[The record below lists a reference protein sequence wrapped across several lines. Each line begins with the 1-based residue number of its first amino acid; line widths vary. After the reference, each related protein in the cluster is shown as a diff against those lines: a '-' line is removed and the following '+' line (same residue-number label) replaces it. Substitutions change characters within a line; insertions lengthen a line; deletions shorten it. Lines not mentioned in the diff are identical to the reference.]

1 MGQLL
6 RLPLDETVFARLTQ
20 RERDANTAAEWAEA
34 VAEAQRIID
43 DPRGYTDAQLRE
55 ICGAYMASGAGGVHY
70 LRADQHIY
78 AINMREIQA
87 RNRQKIL
94 IPREPDEPLWRDVIA
109 GGVAVIAWGVA
120 VIAFGWAVLSL
131 VLA

>member
-55 ICGAYMASGAGGVHY
+55 ICGAYMACGAGGVHY
-70 LRADQHIY
+70 LRADQLLF
-78 AINMREIQA
+78 AINRREQIA
-87 RNRQKIL
+87 RNKAAQSSWAVVKEQRERWPEVL
-94 IPREPDEPLWRDVIA
+94 I
-109 GGVAVIAWGVA
+109 WGVVGA
-120 VIAFGWAVLSL
+120 AALLAATGWLS
-131 VLA
+131 

>member
-20 RERDANTAAEWAEA
+20 RERDANISEENAELLATAVDVLHDWERYEPKTVRAAITTANRIGDGYA
-34 VAEAQRIID
+34 VQMADKVQ
-43 DPRGYTDAQLRE
+43 YQL
-55 ICGAYMASGAGGVHY
+55 
-70 LRADQHIY
+70 
-78 AINMREIQA
+78 NMREIQA

-109 GGVAVIAWGVA
+109 GGVAVV
-120 VIAFGWAVLSL
+120 AFGWAVLTL
-131 VLA
+131 VMGAL